1 MVGGW
6 VQAWDGHFCYFF
18 SDLEAESVSRT
29 LPLGTLSNASF
40 PPGHSGPPTCYWDP
54 RDTGKVPKVFCP
66 WNSPGKNT
74 GVRCYALLQ
83 GNLPDPGIELRSPTL
98 QAESFPSEPATKLP
112 PRYLKCVTEGSGVSF
127 RKIIWKKKKYIYIYT
142 NWFTLL
148 YTWNWYNTVNQLC
161 LTLRYLKCVT
171 EGSRVVISCLRQ
183 SHTGCKRERAAQG
196 SKSCTWRSCWLYLSY
211 AVVCIC

>member
-40 PPGHSGPPTCYWDP
+40 PPGHSGPPTFYWDP

-112 PRYLKCVTEGSGVSF
+112 PRYLKCVTEGS
-127 RKIIWKKKKYIYIYT
+127 
-142 NWFTLL
+142 
-148 YTWNWYNTVNQLC
+148 
-161 LTLRYLKCVT
+161 
-171 EGSRVVISCLRQ
+171 RVVISCLRQ

-196 SKSCTWRSCWLYLSY
+196 SKSCTWRSCWLYLSH